1 MKGEIDLKKIIN
13 YEKDIEFKTTI
24 GEICTISLEHDF
36 TVDDRTLKGEF
47 IIEGD
52 YKPNSLSLNK
62 EAFTYR
68 LPLEY
73 DLEDTCDIESLNYDI
88 DNFEYNLND
97 NKLEVYIDFGVRY
110 EEKTVTPTIPVITE
124 EDLNKDFETIEPSD
138 RLDSVDLDINLE
150 ETIEQNDIKP
160 ITTEIDT
167 EFTIEEEKEEE
178 EEIPNRLDDE
188 EQELIL
194 DSTIDDEFIT
204 YHVHIVREGET
215 LETIAMKY
223 GTTIDII
230 KEYNS
235 IEMLELKSKLII
247 PDCQNE

>member
-52 YKPNSLSLNK
+52 YKPNTLSLNK

-88 DNFEYNLND
+88 DNFEYNLNG

-110 EEKTVTPTIPVITE
+110 EEKTITPTIPVITE

-138 RLDSVDLDINLE
+138 RLDSVDLDITLE
-150 ETIEQNDIKP
+150 ETSEEERIKP
-160 ITTEIDT
+160 VTTEIDT
-167 EFTIEEEKEEE
+167 EFSLEEEKEE
-178 EEIPNRLDDE
+178 IMPNRLDDE

-247 PDCQNE
+247 PDSQNE

>member
-1 MKGEIDLKKIIN
+1 MKKIIN

-52 YKPNSLSLNK
+52 YKPNTLSLNK

-88 DNFEYNLND
+88 DNFEYNLNG

-110 EEKTVTPTIPVITE
+110 EEKTITPTIPVITE

-138 RLDSVDLDINLE
+138 RLDSVDLDITLE
-150 ETIEQNDIKP
+150 ETSEEERIKP
-160 ITTEIDT
+160 VTTEIDT
-167 EFTIEEEKEEE
+167 EFSLEEEKEE
-178 EEIPNRLDDE
+178 IMPNRLDDE

-247 PDCQNE
+247 PDSQNE